1 AGPNT
6 VLNTIVA
13 ESLDYFA
20 ANLER
25 AVASG
30 QTLNKAIQDLLPGV
44 IKESKK
50 VLFGGDN
57 YAPEWHA
64 EAEKRGLPNLRTTV
78 DALPIILRKDS
89 IDLFTK
95 YKVYSEREL
104 QSRFA
109 ILAEHYVKTVNVE
122 GRLMVMMA
130 KTQIIPAAI
139 KYQADVAGA
148 VNATKAAGVD
158 NSAQAELLKS
168 L

>member
-1 AGPNT
+1 M
-6 VLNTIVA
+6 
-13 ESLDYFA
+13 
-20 ANLER
+20 
-25 AVASG
+25 
-30 QTLNKAIQDLLPGV
+30 
-44 IKESKK
+44 
-50 VLFGGDN
+50 
-57 YAPEWHA
+57 
-64 EAEKRGLPNLRTTV
+64 
-78 DALPIILRKDS
+78 DALPVVTRRDTV
-89 IDLFTK
+89 DLFSK

-168 L
+168 LTATLTEFQKATAALEHALGHHAAGEPIDHAKYFRDKVLPGMTALRALGDKLETMVADEYWPLPTYREMLFIK